1 MICGSSTNV
10 SEKPCGYVPLK
21 GDPKLAWM
29 TIERHQKMKESYQS
43 DGSMNQFLLDKHMYY
58 LFWVGL
64 FSGRIIHRKKWLDEL
79 MAAAARSFHKFV
91 TVSQRWNVWPE
102 PFSTKIWCMLN
113 TQAILPFNIDASVR
127 KKSRTQFSLGS
138 SRSPFRSVEKPTGLD
153 AFAGAGW
160 HDADSLWTLQEG
172 PPVTGGHRE
181 LGSLEMEGSRSSGES
196 QIYGR
201 ILGVSS
207 KPCLMKLEGTIRN
220 RGTWNILK
228 HVGVSIEKIRAWAM
242 KSGKGCVWTCK
253 PTFL

>member
-1 MICGSSTNV
+1 MICGSSANV
-10 SEKPCGYVPLK
+10 SEKPCGYIPLK

-79 MAAAARSFHKFV
+79 VTAAARSFHKFA

-153 AFAGAGW
+153 AFAGAGR

-196 QIYGR
+196 QIWDFPASRVWWNWRVPSEIGEHLEHLETCCCIHWKDTSLSHEKWKR
-201 ILGVSS
+201 V
-207 KPCLMKLEGTIRN
+207 CLNMETYK
-220 RGTWNILK
+220 
-228 HVGVSIEKIRAWAM
+228 
-242 KSGKGCVWTCK
+242 
-253 PTFL
+253 F